1 MSFVRYNPNPE
12 RQSLTDCVIRAVSTV
27 LDMSWD
33 DAYVDLSML
42 GFSMKDMPNTNSVWG
57 KYLKLNGFSR
67 HTIPNT
73 CPDCYTIRDFADDH
87 PTGIYVVATGS
98 HAVAVVNGN
107 YYDTSDSGMEVPTYY
122 WRKER

>member
-73 CPDCYTIRDFADDH
+73 CPDCYTIRDFAYDH

-98 HAVAVVNGN
+98 HAVAVINGD
-107 YYDTSDSGMEVPTYY
+107 YYDTTDSGMEVPTYY